1 MEDGSLYMTELELSN
16 RNRGCQLAKPGHINR
31 FRGNNV
37 LHSIIDHQAEPKTLP
52 DGAVA
57 EHQQTLQAALHS

>member
-1 MEDGSLYMTELELSN
+1 MEDRPLYMTEPELSN

-37 LHSIIDHQAEPKTLP
+37 LHSIIDHQVEPKALP
-52 DGAVA
+52 DGAFAVR
-57 EHQQTLQAALHS
+57 QQTLQAALHS